1 MTNVLN
7 FGIQNFEGFGGFLK
21 FEYES
26 LEFLPW
32 VHLFAV
38 LGWLIKGILGFRARY
53 PFHALQLSSH
63 MIKLFINQLVC

>member
-7 FGIQNFEGFGGFLK
+7 FGIQNFEGFGGVLK
-21 FEYES
+21 CEYES
-26 LEFLPW
+26 PEFLPW

-38 LGWLIKGILGFRARY
+38 LGWLIKGILGFKARY

-63 MIKLFINQLVC
+63 MIKLLINQLIC